1 MTAASFE
8 RLLSADVQLTDALVN
23 KLDEQTLA
31 ALLVARFQ
39 ALVGRGWGVTE
50 ALFGA
55 VSNG

>member
-1 MTAASFE
+1 MTAASLE
-8 RLLSADVQLTDALVN
+8 RLLSADDQLTDSLVN
-23 KLDEQTLA
+23 TLDEQTLA

-39 ALVGRGWGVTE
+39 SLVGRGWGVTE